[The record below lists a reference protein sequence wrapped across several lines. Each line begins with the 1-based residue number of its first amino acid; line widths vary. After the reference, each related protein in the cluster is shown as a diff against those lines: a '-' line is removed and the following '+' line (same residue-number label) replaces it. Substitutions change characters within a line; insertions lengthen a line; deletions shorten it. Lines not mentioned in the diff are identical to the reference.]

1 MTTNEIKKTLFQK
14 LQAENSSFTLKDIS
28 ARTVSKAGR
37 DSLEELA
44 DKEALRVKIVIRG
57 YEHIR
62 FFLSAGIDC
71 LGEYFAMVTEYFG
84 DDFEIVSMADSRKAP
99 PVRDVL
105 IDLGYH
111 IANTF

>member
-14 LQAENSSFTLKDIS
+14 LQAENSSFTLRDIS
-28 ARTVSKAGR
+28 ARTVSETGR
-37 DSLEELA
+37 DGY
-44 DKEALRVKIVIRG
+44 RVKIVIRG

-84 DDFEIVSMADSRKAP
+84 EDFEIVSMLDSRKAP